1 MCVELWRACV
11 SFRVTLHYISCISR
25 RIAFGLDVRW
35 IQGRSMR
42 LIDVILMGS
51 RGD

>member
-11 SFRVTLHYISCISR
+11 SFRVTLHYISCISCC
-25 RIAFGLDVRW
+25 IAFGLDVGW

-42 LIDVILMGS
+42 LIDVMLMGS